1 MIKIDKV
8 LEQYLLLH
16 IEEESPLLAR
26 LFRQT
31 QVMMVNGRMC
41 SGHLQGSLLTL
52 LSKLVHPS
60 RILEIG
66 TYTGYSALCLSS
78 GLSENGILHTIEIN
92 DELELLAA
100 TFFEESGMSDRII
113 QHIGDAEVIIPQ
125 LNEKFDL
132 VFIDADKRKYLSHYN
147 LAFPKVKIGGIII
160 ADNTLWA
167 GKVVQKVAINDEQ
180 TIAIMQFNDF
190 VKTDPNVETFMIP
203 IRDGMTVLR
212 KISEKIIE

>member
-8 LEQYLLLH
+8 LDQYMLSH
-16 IEEESPLLAR
+16 IVEESPLLAR

-52 LSKLVHPS
+52 LSKLVHPDK
-60 RILEIG
+60 ILEIG
-66 TYTGYSALCLSS
+66 TYTGYSALCLAN

-100 TFFEESGMSDRII
+100 SFFEESGMQDRII
-113 QHIGDAEVIIPQ
+113 QHIGDADEIIPQ
-125 LNEKFDL
+125 LDEKFDL
-132 VFIDADKRKYLSHYN
+132 VFIDADKRKYLSNYN
-147 LAFPKVKIGGIII
+147 LVFPKVAIGGVII

-167 GKVVQKVAINDEQ
+167 GKVVQKIAENDEQ
-180 TIAIMQFNDF
+180 TIGIMQFNDF
-190 VKTDPNVETFMIP
+190 VKVDPRVETFMIP

-212 KISEKIIE
+212 KISE

>member
-1 MIKIDKV
+1 VIKIDKA
-8 LEQYLLLH
+8 LEQYLVSH
-16 IEEESPLLAR
+16 IDDESPLLAR
-26 LFRQT
+26 LYRQT
-31 QVMMVNGRMC
+31 QVLMVNGRMC

-52 LSKLVHPS
+52 LSKLVRPS

-66 TYTGYSALCLSS
+66 TYTGYSALCLAE
-78 GLSENGILHTIEIN
+78 GLSANGILHTIEIN

-100 TFFEESGMSDRII
+100 SFFEESGLRDHIV
-113 QHIGDAEVIIPQ
+113 QHIGDADDIIPQ

-147 LAFPKVKIGGIII
+147 LVFPKVAIGGVII

-167 GKVVQKVAINDEQ
+167 GKVVQKVVSNDDQ
-180 TIAIMQFNDF
+180 TIGIMQFNDF
-190 VKTDPNVETFMIP
+190 VKTDTRVETFMIP

-212 KISEKIIE
+212 KISE

>member
-8 LEQYLLLH
+8 IDQYLLSH

-26 LFRQT
+26 LYRQT

-52 LSKLVHPS
+52 LSKLVRPS
-60 RILEIG
+60 KILEIG
-66 TYTGYSALCLSS
+66 TYTGYSALCLAN
-78 GLSENGILHTIEIN
+78 GLSDNGILHTIEIN

-100 TFFEESGMSDRII
+100 SFFEESGLRERII
-113 QHIGDAEVIIPQ
+113 QHIGDADDIIPQ
-125 LNEKFDL
+125 LDEKFDL
-132 VFIDADKRKYLSHYN
+132 VFIDADKRKYLSNYN
-147 LAFPKVKIGGIII
+147 LLFPKVALGGVII

-167 GKVVQKVAINDEQ
+167 GKVVQKVMPNDEQ
-180 TIAIMQFNDF
+180 TIGIMLFNDF
-190 VKTDPNVETFMIP
+190 VKTDPRVETFMIP

-212 KISEKIIE
+212 KISE

>member
-1 MIKIDKV
+1 MIKIDKAID
-8 LEQYLLLH
+8 QYLVSH
-16 IEEESPLLAR
+16 IDDESPLLAR
-26 LFRQT
+26 LYRQT
-31 QVMMVNGRMC
+31 QVLMVNGRMC

-52 LSKLVHPS
+52 LSKLVRPS

-66 TYTGYSALCLSS
+66 TYTGYSALCLVN
-78 GLSENGILHTIEIN
+78 GLSADGILHTIEIN

-100 TFFEESGMSDRII
+100 SFFEESGLRDRII
-113 QHIGDAEVIIPQ
+113 QHIGDADDIIPL

-147 LAFPKVKIGGIII
+147 LVFPKVAIGGVII

-167 GKVVQKVAINDEQ
+167 GKVVQKVVANDDQ
-180 TIAIMQFNDF
+180 TIGIMQFNDF
-190 VKTDPNVETFMIP
+190 VKTDNRVETFMIP

-212 KISEKIIE
+212 KISE

>member
-1 MIKIDKV
+1 VIKIDKV
-8 LEQYLLLH
+8 LEQYLISH
-16 IEEESPLLAR
+16 IDDESPLLAK

-31 QVMMVNGRMC
+31 HVQMVNGRMC

-66 TYTGYSALCLSS
+66 TYTGYSALCLAN
-78 GLSENGILHTIEIN
+78 GLYDNGILHTIEIN

-100 TFFEESGMSDRII
+100 SFFEESGLRDKII
-113 QHIGDAEVIIPQ
+113 QHIGDAETIIPQ

-132 VFIDADKRKYLSHYN
+132 VFIDADKRKYLNHYN
-147 LAFPKVKIGGIII
+147 LVFPKIAIGGVII

-167 GKVVQKVAINDEQ
+167 GKVVQKVVRNDEQ
-180 TIAIMQFNDF
+180 TIGIMQFNDF
-190 VKTDPNVETFMIP
+190 VKNDPRVETFMIP

-212 KISEKIIE
+212 KISE

>member
-1 MIKIDKV
+1 MIKIDKA
-8 LEQYLLLH
+8 LEQYLLSH
-16 IEEESPLLAR
+16 IGEESPLLAR

-31 QVMMVNGRMC
+31 HLKMVNGRMC

-66 TYTGYSALCLSS
+66 TYTGYSALCLAN
-78 GLSENGILHTIEIN
+78 GLSDNGILHTIEIN
-92 DELELLAA
+92 DELEHLAA
-100 TFFEESGMSDRII
+100 SFFEESDLRDRII
-113 QHIGDAEVIIPQ
+113 QHIGDADDIIPQ
-125 LNEKFDL
+125 LEDNFDL

-147 LAFPKVKIGGIII
+147 LVFPKVTIGGVII

-167 GKVVQKVAINDEQ
+167 GKVVQRLVANDEQ
-180 TIAIMQFNDF
+180 TIGIMQFNDF
-190 VKTDPNVETFMIP
+190 VKNDPRVETFMIP

-212 KISEKIIE
+212 KISE

>member
-8 LEQYLLLH
+8 LDQYMLSH
-16 IEEESPLLAR
+16 IVEESPLLAR
-26 LFRQT
+26 LYRQT

-52 LSKLVHPS
+52 LSKLVHPDK
-60 RILEIG
+60 ILEIG
-66 TYTGYSALCLSS
+66 TYTGYSALCLAN

-100 TFFEESGMSDRII
+100 SFFEESGMQDRII
-113 QHIGDAEVIIPQ
+113 QHIGDADEIIPQ
-125 LNEKFDL
+125 LDEKFDL
-132 VFIDADKRKYLSHYN
+132 VFIDADKRKYLSNYN
-147 LAFPKVKIGGIII
+147 LVFPKVAIGGVII

-167 GKVVQKVAINDEQ
+167 GKVVQKIAANDEQ
-180 TIAIMQFNDF
+180 TIGIMQFNDF
-190 VKTDPNVETFMIP
+190 VKIDPRVETFMIP

-212 KISEKIIE
+212 KISE

>member
-8 LEQYLLLH
+8 LDQYMLSH
-16 IEEESPLLAR
+16 IVEESPLLAR
-26 LFRQT
+26 LYRQT

-52 LSKLVHPS
+52 LSKLIHPDK
-60 RILEIG
+60 ILEIG
-66 TYTGYSALCLSS
+66 TYTGYSALCLAS

-100 TFFEESGMSDRII
+100 SFFEESGMRDRII
-113 QHIGDAEVIIPQ
+113 QHIGDADEIIPQ
-125 LNEKFDL
+125 LDEKFDL
-132 VFIDADKRKYLSHYN
+132 VFIDADKRKYLSNYN
-147 LAFPKVKIGGIII
+147 LVFPKVAIGGVII

-167 GKVVQKVAINDEQ
+167 GKVVQKIATNDEQ
-180 TIAIMQFNDF
+180 TIGIMQFNDF
-190 VKTDPNVETFMIP
+190 VKVDSHVETFMIP

-212 KISEKIIE
+212 KISE

>member
-8 LEQYLLLH
+8 LDQYMLSH
-16 IEEESPLLAR
+16 IVEESPLLAR
-26 LFRQT
+26 LYRQT

-52 LSKLVHPS
+52 LSKLVHPDK
-60 RILEIG
+60 ILEIG
-66 TYTGYSALCLSS
+66 TYTGYSALCLAN

-100 TFFEESGMSDRII
+100 SFFEESGMQDRII
-113 QHIGDAEVIIPQ
+113 QHIGDADEIIPQ
-125 LNEKFDL
+125 LDEKFDL
-132 VFIDADKRKYLSHYN
+132 VFIDADKRKYLPNYN
-147 LAFPKVKIGGIII
+147 LVFPKVAIGGVII

-167 GKVVQKVAINDEQ
+167 GKVVQKIAANDEQ
-180 TIAIMQFNDF
+180 TIGIMQFNDF
-190 VKTDPNVETFMIP
+190 VKIDPRVETFMIP

-212 KISEKIIE
+212 KISE